1 MKTRWLVDT
10 NVNRVEANKI
20 AESVG
25 IPEIIVEILMK
36 RNIVD
41 EDDIRNF
48 VFPQLSNMYDPF
60 LLKDIDLAVSRI
72 MKAIDKKEKVM
83 IFGDYDADGITSTS
97 IMYKFLEQHGLH
109 PYYYIPNRM
118 NDGYGLSSQGIEF
131 AVNNAVDLI
140 ITVDCGITGFAEVE
154 YAGKKGID
162 VIITDHHEVTSELPK
177 AFAVV
182 NPHRPDDPY
191 PFKSLAG
198 CGVVMKLIQALLKRM
213 NENEKEIDKFL
224 DFVAL
229 GTIADVVPLVDEN
242 RIIIYYGLKKLA
254 ESSNPG
260 IKALCSVADIK
271 LHKMTSYHIGYVL
284 APRINAIGRMTDASD
299 AVKLF
304 ITEEQE
310 TAHTLSVKLN
320 EENRKRQEIDQ
331 QVFEEAVKMIEEDK
345 LYEKN
350 CIIISSENWHEGV
363 IGIVSSRL
371 VEKYYRP
378 VIMITLYDDSGK
390 GSGRSIPNFH
400 LYNALMRVEDILE
413 SFGGHKLAAG
423 ISIKRANLNE
433 FKKRFEHIAS
443 EIICSDDMVKNIEI
457 DAEINLNQIN
467 EQLEDALKNLAPFGY
482 GNPKPIFVSKEV
494 NVIGYPILFKDR
506 HLRFVAEQKG
516 KIFDAIWFNSGKEIA
531 NRMVEKMVESKNL
544 SVDIV
549 YTVSRNEY
557 QGKSELQ
564 LQLKDLSIN

>member
-1 MKTRWLVDT
+1 MKTRWLVDA
-10 NVNRVEANKI
+10 NVNRVEAQKI
-20 AESVG
+20 ADAVG
-25 IPEIIVEILMK
+25 IPRIIVEILMK

-41 EDDIRNF
+41 SEDIRNF
-48 VFPQLSNMYDPF
+48 VFPEMANMYDPF
-60 LLKDIDLAVSRI
+60 LLKDIEVAVSRI
-72 MKAIDKKEKVM
+72 IRAIERKERVM

-97 IMYKFLEQHGLH
+97 IMYKFLEEHGLH

-131 AVNNAVDLI
+131 AVNNAIDLI

-162 VIITDHHEVTSELPK
+162 VIITDHHEVTGGIPK

-182 NPHRPDDPY
+182 NPHRADDDY

-198 CGVVMKLIQALLKRM
+198 CGVVLKVIQALMKSM
-213 NENEKEIDKFL
+213 NEDESKIEKYL

-229 GTIADVVPLVDEN
+229 GTIADVVPLTDEN

-254 ESSNPG
+254 QTQNPG
-260 IKALCSVADIK
+260 IRALCNVADIK
-271 LHKMTSYHIGYVL
+271 LQKMTSYHIGYVL

-304 ITEEQE
+304 ITEEQSV
-310 TAHTLSVKLN
+310 AHSLSVKLN
-320 EENRKRQEIDQ
+320 DENRKRQEIDQ
-331 QVFEEAVKMIEEDK
+331 QVFEEAINMIEADK

-378 VIMITLYDDSGK
+378 VIMITLYDDTGK

-400 LYNALMRVEDILE
+400 LYNALTRVEDLLE

-423 ISIKRANLNE
+423 ISIKRSNLPE
-433 FKKRFEHIAS
+433 FKKRFEKIAS
-443 EIICSDDMVKNIEI
+443 EIICTDDMVKNIEI
-457 DAEINLNQIN
+457 DTEISLNQIN
-467 EQLEDALKNLAPFGY
+467 EKLEDALKNLAPFGY

-494 NVIGYPILFKDR
+494 NVIGYPILFKER
-506 HLRFVAEQKG
+506 HLRFVAEQNG
-516 KIFDAIWFNSGKEIA
+516 TVFDAIWFNSGKEVAGSMI
-531 NRMVEKMVESKNL
+531 EKMVDSKNL

-549 YTVSRNEY
+549 YTISRNEY
-557 QGKSELQ
+557 QGKSEIQ